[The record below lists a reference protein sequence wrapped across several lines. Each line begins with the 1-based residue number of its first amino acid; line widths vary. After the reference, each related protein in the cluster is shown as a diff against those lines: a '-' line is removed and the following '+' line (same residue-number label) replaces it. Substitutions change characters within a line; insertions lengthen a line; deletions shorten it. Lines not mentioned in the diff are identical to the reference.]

1 MVKKMI
7 RKFTDFGAK
16 TLNDRYTLPGETPE
30 LLLERVAGAYADDE
44 SHKNR
49 LLHYMQNFWFMPA
62 TPILSNA
69 NTNRGLPISCFLNQ
83 VEDNIKS
90 IADVAYENIFLAARG
105 GGIGVEWGRVRSMG
119 ETCGI
124 NGETCGIMPFIKM
137 QDSQSLAISQGSLRR
152 GSSAAYLPISHPE
165 INEFLNMRR
174 PVGGDH
180 NRKCLELHHGIVI
193 SDAFMHRVFEADETK
208 RGWNLISPLT
218 GETIDTVDARDLWIQ
233 IITTRLET
241 GEPYLIFEDAVNR
254 GRPEIY
260 KELDLKV
267 RTSNLCTEIM
277 LSTGKDY
284 LDKARTAVCCLSS
297 LNLEYFDEWVAQ
309 NNFIEDVMRFLDNV
323 LEDFITRAPEE
334 VRNAVHSAKQERSVG
349 LGVMGF
355 HSYLQKK
362 SIAIESDA
370 AACFNDTAFKFI
382 RREADAAS
390 IRLAEEKG
398 ACLDAE
404 ALDIKERF
412 THKLAIA
419 PTASISGICGGTSPG
434 IEPWVGN
441 TFTQKT
447 LSGSFA
453 LRNKYLEK
461 RLRIEGKNTDRVWE
475 FITKNE
481 GSVQEFSF
489 LNVATKHIYR
499 TAFEVDQRV
508 LIDLAAQRQQYID
521 QGQSLNLFCLANITK
536 KDLQQIHRHA
546 WTKGLKSLYYCR
558 SRSLQRAEKT
568 HASAEFICS
577 GCD

>member
-1 MVKKMI
+1 MI
-7 RKFTDFGAK
+7 RGFTDFGHR
-16 TLNDRYTLPGETPE
+16 TLSNRYVLEGETPE
-30 LLLERVAGAYADDE
+30 MLLERVAGAYADNGA
-44 SHKNR
+44 HKTR

-69 NTNRGLPISCFLNQ
+69 GSNRGLPISCFLNQ

-105 GGIGVEWGRVRSMG
+105 GGIGVEWGNVRSIG
-119 ETCGI
+119 EICGI
-124 NGETCGIMPFIKM
+124 NGETCGIIPFIKM
-137 QDSQSLAISQGSLRR
+137 QDSQSIAISQGSLRR
-152 GSSAAYLPISHPE
+152 GSSAAYLPVSHPE
-165 INEFLNMRR
+165 INEFLSMRK

-180 NRKCLELHHGIVI
+180 NRKCLELHHGVVI
-193 SDAFMHRVFEADETK
+193 SDEFMWKVMSNNAEDRIWHLK
-208 RGWNLISPLT
+208 SPLT
-218 GETIDTVDARDLWIQ
+218 GDTIDTVDARDLWID
-233 IITTRLET
+233 ILTTRLET
-241 GEPYLIFEDAVNR
+241 GEPYILFEDAVNR
-254 GRPEIY
+254 ARPEIY

-277 LSTGKDY
+277 LTTGKDY
-284 LDKARTAVCCLSS
+284 LDKTRTAVCCLSS
-297 LNLEYFDEWVAQ
+297 LNLEYFDEWITQ
-309 NNFIEDVMRFLDNV
+309 EGFIEDVMRFLDNV
-323 LEDFITRAPEE
+323 LEDFITRAPKE

-362 SIAIESDA
+362 NIAIEDEA

-390 IRLAEEKG
+390 IKLAEEKG
-398 ACLDAE
+398 SCLDAE
-404 ALDIKERF
+404 ALDLKERF

-453 LRNKYLEK
+453 IRNKYLEK
-461 RLRIEGKNTDRVWE
+461 SIAGMEKNADRIWSY
-475 FITKNE
+475 ITTNE
-481 GSVQEFSF
+481 GSIQDLSF
-489 LNVATKHIYR
+489 IDEGTKR
-499 TAFEVDQRV
+499 VFKTAFEIDQHV

-521 QGQSLNLFCLANITK
+521 QGQSLNIFCYANVNK
-536 KDLQQIHRHA
+536 KALHAVHKHA
-546 WTKGLKSLYYCR
+546 WASGLKSLYYCR
-558 SRSLQRAEKT
+558 SKSLQRAEK
-568 HASAEFICS
+568 SAENVEFICS